1 MSTNRKV
8 TTTNQQNDTEKNI
21 TGNVNQVES
30 KWWKY
35 AFWGIAAIIMF
46 LMMLNANSVGSG
58 GDDLWYGTNGEF
70 VLRYYLDGDTSC
82 LDYSKVEYHNMTPN
96 YRIKYFAGGGFDII
110 PAAISRIFHIDN
122 TLLVK
127 RFCLAFIGFLLMLFT
142 GLIGKEIRNWRLATI
157 ALLMITL
164 TPNIFGLSFC
174 GGQDVP
180 TAMGFAMAIYGLII
194 FTRDLPNISIKGS
207 IFTFLGIM
215 FAISVRIA
223 GLMTLLFFFVAVM
236 LELIGRQDLRQLFVN
251 KNIVQIVKILGISL
265 IIGIAAAFLGLCAY
279 PNIFHEGI
287 ISHIKTAFDTV
298 NKFSVRIP
306 FIYDGKMAESTNPP
320 EHYLLY
326 SLLRT
331 LPYFIIIGTVLFLAF
346 IIRIF
351 KNYRK
356 TAIIFLLFTALFPP
370 IYIVASHANIYNGWR
385 HLLFFYAPFAVLVSI
400 GWYEL
405 IEFVKPKKLKETIYY
420 PIVAVVMLLIVSPT
434 MIWMFK
440 NHNYIYCYYNKSVG
454 NPYLKFELDYYE
466 TSATRAYDWL
476 RENELNKTDSLVTV
490 STKIFTPI
498 YYAEMLGDTN
508 HVKVFTTS
516 YMGFA
521 ETYCDYSIINFH
533 VIQPKAIKKFFPPK
547 GTIHV
552 EEVDGNPICAVVKRN
567 KLDSRGIRCIREG
580 KIAEGVALLDS
591 AYKFD
596 PDNFGIWF
604 WAGLGHYQ
612 IKDYEKCIEYFD
624 KDMGFLPT
632 QDKLMYAAMYKGS
645 ALYELGRYNE
655 AITSLITAEQQCTD
669 RNQLPFIK
677 AHLGLSYFAKGD
689 YNNAIP
695 QLQAALPVY
704 PFLANQL
711 NTCLAH
717 R

>member
-1 MSTNRKV
+1 MPKTDNQNTQDSSLSQNSRNTSTSRW
-8 TTTNQQNDTEKNI
+8 
-21 TGNVNQVES
+21 S
-30 KWWKY
+30 KCLFY
-35 AFWGIAAIIMF
+35 STAAVILI
-46 LMMLNANSVGSG
+46 LMLLNASSVGSG
-58 GDDLWYGTNGEF
+58 GDDLWYVAHGKFT
-70 VLRYYLDGDTSC
+70 LDYYIDGDTTV
-82 LDYSKVEYHNMTPN
+82 LDYSQVDDYNVKQVPQLKNAGTGFEIVPAGICRLLH
-96 YRIKYFAGGGFDII
+96 IK
-110 PAAISRIFHIDN
+110 N
-122 TLLVK
+122 LLLVK
-127 RFCLAFIGFLLMLFT
+127 RFCLAFFGFLLILFT
-142 GLIGKEIRNWRLATI
+142 GLIGKEIKDYKLGIISMVMMFVTPTI
-157 ALLMITL
+157 L
-164 TPNIFGLSFC
+164 GLSFC

-180 TAMGFAMAIYGLII
+180 SALGFAVAIYGLLI
-194 FTRDLPNISIKGS
+194 FTNQLPRISIKAVLYIFFGILFATS
-207 IFTFLGIM
+207 IRISGILILLY
-215 FAISVRIA
+215 FFIA
-223 GLMTLLFFFVAVM
+223 VV
-236 LELIGRQDLRQLFVN
+236 LEFIMNKNLRQLFV
-251 KNIVQIVKILGISL
+251 KKDFMQITKILVICLITGIF
-265 IIGIAAAFLGLCAY
+265 AVFVGLCAY
-279 PNIFHEGI
+279 PNAFHEGFI
-287 ISHIKTAFDTV
+287 QHIMSSFESVSKYSH
-298 NKFSVRIP
+298 RIP
-306 FIYDGKMAESTNPP
+306 FIYEGKMAESTNPP
-320 EHYLLY
+320 EHYLLF

-331 LPYFIIIGTVLFLAF
+331 LPYYIFIGAILFLAF
-346 IIRIF
+346 IVRIF

-420 PIVAVVMLLIVSPT
+420 PIVAACMLLIVSPT
-434 MIWMFK
+434 LIWMVK

-454 NPYLKFELDYYE
+454 NPYLKFELDFYE

-508 HVKVFTTS
+508 HVKVFSTS

-521 ETYCDYSIINFH
+521 ETDCDYSIINFH

-612 IKDYEKCIEYFD
+612 NKDYEKCIEFFD
-624 KDMGFLPT
+624 KDMTFLPT
-632 QDKLMYAAMYKGS
+632 QDKVMYASMYKGS
-645 ALYELGRYNE
+645 AFYELGRYNE
-655 AITSLITAEQQCTD
+655 AISSLITAEQQCT
-669 RNQLPFIK
+669 NKSQLPFIK

-695 QLQAALPVY
+695 QLQAALPAY